1 MARTIQ
7 DRIAAKF
14 PRLYH
19 YGPAD
24 NHHQIE
30 RFQAIFSSGQIRIFA
45 GLHHPSAKRQTRE
58 LVETPMGN
66 FILNDQQALKYGHVK
81 HLDSLTESEF
91 VALLD
96 QFAFFWPGTENSPSE
111 MGRNFAARY
120 QRRGDSLVQIV
131 AATRSLMRLN
141 RAGRIFISQCNSGA
155 PRSNPYKAIYR
166 GKDTFIPIMKYESPI
181 CEIKEIA
188 IQGWAILPADSQ
200 IVLLRNASSIGLSE
214 EL

>member
-1 MARTIQ
+1 MLKLDSPMARTIQ

-19 YGPAD
+19 
-24 NHHQIE
+24 
-30 RFQAIFSSGQIRIFA
+30 
-45 GLHHPSAKRQTRE
+45 
-58 LVETPMGN
+58 
-66 FILNDQQALKYGHVK
+66 YGHVK

-155 PRSNPYKAIYR
+155 PRS
-166 GKDTFIPIMKYESPI
+166 
-181 CEIKEIA
+181 
-188 IQGWAILPADSQ
+188 
-200 IVLLRNASSIGLSE
+200 
-214 EL
+214 